1 MNVADQQENA
11 GVFRRH
17 LSYIAAL
24 FTLGSTL
31 IHLALIPIR
40 LQEYLPYGLFLG
52 IIVLVQFGMAIALV
66 LRPSR
71 QLALFGTLISLGL
84 IVAIIAFQATA
95 LPLGPHPWQPVGF
108 DDADLTGIGTGVF
121 GTIALLL

>member
-11 GVFRRH
+11 GIFRRH

-24 FTLGSTL
+24 FTLGSAI

-40 LQEYLPYGLFLG
+40 VQEYLLYGLFLG
-52 IIVLVQFGMAIALV
+52 IIVLVQFGLVIALV

-71 QLALFGTLISLGL
+71 QLAVVGTLISLGL

-95 LPLGPHPWQPVGF
+95 YRWVRIRGNPS
-108 DDADLTGIGTGVF
+108 ALTMQI
-121 GTIALLL
+121 